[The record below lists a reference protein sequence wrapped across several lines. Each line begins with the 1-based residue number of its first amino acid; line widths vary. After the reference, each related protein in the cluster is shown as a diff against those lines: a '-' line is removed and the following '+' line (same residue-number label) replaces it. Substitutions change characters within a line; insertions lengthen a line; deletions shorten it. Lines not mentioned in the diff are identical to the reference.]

1 MSDNMSDNLG
11 QQITQDA
18 AATIEGHLKRLRL
31 HLREAEVQAPMQ
43 VFQMIEELRNW
54 IASDTDKARK
64 GLLDA
69 LKRFGASEEEFLDWL
84 QLDLQQ
90 LERKLLNAISQAAD
104 PSRVDL
110 AAWRKA
116 PPYADKD

>member
-1 MSDNMSDNLG
+1 MPDNLG
-11 QQITQDA
+11 QQMTRDA
-18 AATIEGHLKRLRL
+18 AQAIERNLTRLGL

-43 VFQMIEELRNW
+43 IFQMIEELRSW
-54 IASDTDKARK
+54 ISSDSDKARK

-69 LKRFGASEEEFLDWL
+69 LKRLGASEEEFLDWM

-90 LERKLLNAISQAAD
+90 LERKLMNALTDATD

-116 PPYADKD
+116 PP